1 MTEFSTEAELSFS
14 DSSVKSA
21 SRQLEREL
29 SDISITQEVDSST
42 TAGVGGQSGSGVATT
57 ATTAIGTKL
66 SGVSGALE
74 DTVGLD
80 KERNTLLSGLLEAT
94 ERGEANGGG
103 GGGGVSSLLGL
114 GSVASMMAG
123 TSLTSLI
130 TPVSLGSLVTKVSAG
145 VLVKSG
151 LAVST
156 LITGGLIAKNLIEG
170 KATLS
175 DIINPLNSLGD
186 LIAGP
191 VPLPE
196 LIETGVGL
204 GAFIAG
210 GASIAS
216 FVTGTSISSLV
227 AGSSIAALVAGAP
240 LAAIVGGVALTALVG
255 TVAIDALVDGKIDIA
270 DRIVG
275 HVDRPDKGEDSV
287 SDVAHGNPDRQY
299 PDVYGDTDRPSSTN
313 LDGYSTTPGLD
324 SNDIDEAYANTA
336 PEVDIPTGPPEDDS
350 WTKESDPDWMKDDN
364 NQPGSS
370 GGTNNSTKMNQ
381 ARDRTGG
388 DTKVEHKPTYNVDL
402 SSLERKLDGDLRDL
416 KRRIEKL
423 ERGLQR

>member
-1 MTEFSTEAELSFS
+1 
-14 DSSVKSA
+14 
-21 SRQLEREL
+21 
-29 SDISITQEVDSST
+29 
-42 TAGVGGQSGSGVATT
+42 
-57 ATTAIGTKL
+57 
-66 SGVSGALE
+66 
-74 DTVGLD
+74 
-80 KERNTLLSGLLEAT
+80 
-94 ERGEANGGG
+94 
-103 GGGGVSSLLGL
+103 
-114 GSVASMMAG
+114 
-123 TSLTSLI
+123 
-130 TPVSLGSLVTKVSAG
+130 LVTKVSAG

-275 HVDRPDKGEDSV
+275 HVDRPDKGEDTA
-287 SDVAHGNPDRQY
+287 SDVTPGNPSREH
-299 PDVYGDTDRPSSTN
+299 PDVFGITDRPRAGN
-313 LDGYSTTPGLD
+313 LDGVSTTPALTG
-324 SNDIDEAYANTA
+324 SDIDDAYANAVPDQRKVHT
-336 PEVDIPTGPPEDDS
+336 PEYDTDAEYSWQSDS
-350 WTKESDPDWMKDDN
+350 ESESDS
-364 NQPGSS
+364 SS
-370 GGTNNSTKMNQ
+370 GGGSQTDSNQ

-402 SSLERKLDGDLRDL
+402 SSLERKLDSDLRQL